1 MQSLALNSRNAAR
14 TMLSAWSSAG
24 ALLIRRAADRADALQ
39 PASTLEEE
47 QIEMLREACAV
58 LRGWTEGRDAGADLD
73 AALGVLRHLA
83 GGAVR
88 EAVLP
93 ETPACVRC

>member
-1 MQSLALNSRNAAR
+1 
-14 TMLSAWSSAG
+14 
-24 ALLIRRAADRADALQ
+24 
-39 PASTLEEE
+39 
-47 QIEMLREACAV
+47 MLREACAV